1 MGVTRERE
9 VFKTNRGVNPS
20 IFAVKQLFCSRAQAT
35 CWDCCNV
42 KTLTK
47 EVSSRPVRE
56 TEGWE
61 SHFGNSQGKPTQ
73 TDVAQ
78 ELMKRI

>member
-1 MGVTRERE
+1 MEVTRERE

-20 IFAVKQLFCSRAQAT
+20 IFAMKQLSCSRAQAT
-35 CWDCCNV
+35 CNV